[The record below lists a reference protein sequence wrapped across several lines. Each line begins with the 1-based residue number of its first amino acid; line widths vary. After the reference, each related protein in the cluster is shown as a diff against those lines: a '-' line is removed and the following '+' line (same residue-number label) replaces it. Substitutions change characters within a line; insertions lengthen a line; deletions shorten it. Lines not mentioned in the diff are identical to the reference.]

1 MTYYLRVRMA
11 LPTAYSE
18 ENSSAGI
25 KFPAFLHA
33 IRGRENTIIMIAHVD
48 FVEDEVNQ
56 VRRRRL

>member
-1 MTYYLRVRMA
+1 MA